1 MRRILCKNLLFNPII
16 LLFTESETLN
26 CNFKSDMCNWKVAE
40 RGVKWNRHTSEIDG
54 IYIKDLSLYLHLL
67 NKFT

>member
-1 MRRILCKNLLFNPII
+1 
-16 LLFTESETLN
+16 
-26 CNFKSDMCNWKVAE
+26 MCNWKVAE

-67 NKFT
+67 NIFT